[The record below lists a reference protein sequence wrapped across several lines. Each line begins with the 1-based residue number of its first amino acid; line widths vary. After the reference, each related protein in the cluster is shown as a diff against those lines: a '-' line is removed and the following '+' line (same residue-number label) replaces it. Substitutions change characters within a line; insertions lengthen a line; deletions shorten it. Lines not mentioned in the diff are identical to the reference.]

1 MEEEIE
7 KITIALN
14 NGRKTQP
21 GDTKDHTDW
30 EEGIDNILEEFES
43 FCLWFLKILN
53 LVNLYLRKSKEIIIR
68 NYKSFNLNNKQ
79 NKK

>member
-43 FCLWFLKILN
+43 FCL
-53 LVNLYLRKSKEIIIR
+53 
-68 NYKSFNLNNKQ
+68 
-79 NKK
+79 